1 MNHER
6 LAELYMLLDEEFK
19 KTPVNH
25 ARIGEINHYIAKE
38 IAVPDSCLGKL
49 SLPPDWK
56 TYVTAIIGVLVAANT
71 QFHWVSADLQ
81 NALLALAVTLG
92 FWTVQAAQEINAT
105 NIKKLKA
112 HLTNLM
118 IAHKK

>member
-6 LAELYMLLDEEFK
+6 LAELHMMLEEEFK
-19 KTPVNH
+19 KMPVNH
-25 ARIGEINHYIAKE
+25 ARIAEINHYIAKE
-38 IAVPDSCLGKL
+38 IAVPDSMWGNFT
-49 SLPPDWK
+49 LPPDWK

-92 FWTVQAAQEINAT
+92 FWTVQATQAT
-105 NIKKLKA
+105 NALHIKKLKA